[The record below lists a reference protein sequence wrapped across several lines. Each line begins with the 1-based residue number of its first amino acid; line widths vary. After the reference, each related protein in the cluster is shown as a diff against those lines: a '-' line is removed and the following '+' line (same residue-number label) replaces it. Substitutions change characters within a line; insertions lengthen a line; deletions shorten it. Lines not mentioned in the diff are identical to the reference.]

1 MGEIIQ
7 QIDVTTRRAFFLSK
21 NLFYVKQK
29 YSKALISREIRLFCT
44 LCDVFVLASFHV
56 FYILHNVLVKIKKM
70 PKHYGGVF
78 MNVFFWKL
86 SGFIMGFLM
95 MQTTAWSGD
104 IELGEYLAQ
113 ECMGCHQSHEIVGNV
128 PIIHGLDAAYFIE
141 AMNDYRDGFREN
153 QTMNLVAT
161 SLSKEDVEALAAYF
175 ALQQQK

>member
-1 MGEIIQ
+1 
-7 QIDVTTRRAFFLSK
+7 
-21 NLFYVKQK
+21 
-29 YSKALISREIRLFCT
+29 
-44 LCDVFVLASFHV
+44 
-56 FYILHNVLVKIKKM
+56 
-70 PKHYGGVF
+70 

-153 QTMNLVAT
+153 QTMNLVAM
-161 SLSKEDVEALAAYF
+161 SLSEEDVEALAAYF